1 MKPLVVKVRVPLF
14 SCMQVDKVTGRFNGQ
29 FKTYAIC
36 GAIRRMV
43 SVCLA
48 PYLERERE

>member
-1 MKPLVVKVRVPLF
+1 MILILHQ
-14 SCMQVDKVTGRFNGQ
+14 QVDKVTGRFNGQ

-43 SVCLA
+43 SLLQWLICGLLGVG
-48 PYLERERE
+48 

>member
-1 MKPLVVKVRVPLF
+1 MFCPVSL
-14 SCMQVDKVTGRFNGQ
+14 QVDKVTGRFNGQ

-43 SVCLA
+43 SVSLSMFVGGREALRA
-48 PYLERERE
+48 P